1 MPRVSRKNL
10 KTLTS
15 TYHII
20 IRGNNKQKIF
30 LCDNDREKLIN
41 LIKNTKEEYK
51 YKLYLFV
58 LMSNHVHIVI
68 YDQNDNISKIMHKL
82 CSSYAKYFN
91 NKYDRVGHLFQDRY
105 KSISVN
111 DEKYL
116 FNLISYIHNNPCK
129 AQVSSLENYK
139 WSSYKDY
146 IGNGEI
152 NITDTEFIL
161 SLFDEDKEKALNQF
175 IIYNK
180 KVNNREYLKIE
191 LEVKD
196 KLTDKEAITYIKE
209 FIHVENLSEILS
221 FNTVIRNKYIYKIS
235 QIEGIEIGQIARI
248 FGISKRTVMRIVEK
262 KKKNIEPV
270 PKGDTNVTLVT
281 GTKVT
286 RRSM

>member
-10 KTLTS
+10 KTLTK

-20 IRGNNKQKIF
+20 IRGNNKQDIF
-30 LCDNDREKLIN
+30 LCENDREKLIN

-129 AQVSSLENYK
+129 AQISNLENYK

-146 IGNGEI
+146 IEAGNI

-161 SLFDEDKEKALNQF
+161 SLFDEHKEKALNQF
-175 IIYNK
+175 ITYNK
-180 KVNNREYLKIE
+180 KVDNREYFKIE
-191 LEVKD
+191 LEVKGE
-196 KLTDKEAITYIKE
+196 LTDEEAITYIKE
-209 FIHVENLSEILS
+209 FIHVENLLEILS
-221 FNTVIRNKYIYKIS
+221 FNTAIRNKYIYKIS
-235 QIEGIEIGQIARI
+235 QIEGIEIAQIARI
-248 FGISKRTVMRIVEK
+248 LGISKRTVMRIVEK
-262 KKKNIEPV
+262 NIEPV
-270 PKGDTNVTLVT
+270 PKGDKNGSSVT